1 MKAKIIITSFFL
13 LITSVCYSQ
22 LFLGDSKASF
32 AKYIKRVYEVEHNEG
47 CKVYQFNEHPTLIT
61 IASVKK
67 GPRMQRAGELKAL
80 RNAGEF
86 LKGSNTVSVSK
97 VEVTKDGEVI
107 GTPTDI
113 IITNSVTSI
122 DKMEILSSFPDG
134 ERMVYIYIK
143 KLEKND
149 QDT

>member
-1 MKAKIIITSFFL
+1 
-13 LITSVCYSQ
+13 
-22 LFLGDSKASF
+22 
-32 AKYIKRVYEVEHNEG
+32 
-47 CKVYQFNEHPTLIT
+47 
-61 IASVKK
+61 
-67 GPRMQRAGELKAL
+67 MQRAGELKAL

-97 VEVTKDGEVI
+97 VEVSKDGEVI